1 MESCLDFANELT
13 QLEYVA
19 QELDSSILITTK
31 YHAELA
37 GEGCEYTW
45 GVAKSRFRRIKMSEK
60 LNKKSKEYFVA
71 NVKKC
76 LSTEKVLRPYNIGR
90 FSRRARS
97 YVFLYYAL
105 NKQQRQ
111 EYSDISENQD
121 AAIVPTECKDF
132 HSIQKMVKTFQTHWN
147 IVDLETG
154 YINRVMRGEEI
165 K

>member
-1 MESCLDFANELT
+1 MNT
-13 QLEYVA
+13 R
-19 QELDSSILITTK
+19 
-31 YHAELA
+31 
-37 GEGCEYTW
+37 

-60 LNKKSKEYFVA
+60 LNKKSKEDFVA

-76 LSTEKVLRPYNIGR
+76 LSTEKALRPYNIRR

-97 YVFLYYAL
+97 YMLLYYAL

-111 EYSDISENQD
+111 EYRDISENQD

-132 HSIQKMVKTFQTHWN
+132 HSIQKMVKTFLTHRN

-165 K
+165 KEIVVLSSDGDENNFACILCKCSDRRLVHTASFISRELHY